1 MDELEQIKH
10 DYIELTATTRGGAN
24 YQHDCE
30 HMALTA
36 IPRLIEMVVE
46 SRRDALKWAA
56 EQVRDEFCYD
66 CATEWRVRLV
76 KLADEIERGP
86 Q

>member
-1 MDELEQIKH
+1 MTELEQIKH
-10 DYIELTATTRGGAN
+10 DYIELTATTRGGGN

-36 IPRLIEMVVE
+36 IPRLIQMVE
-46 SRRDALKWAA
+46 EERREALKWAA
-56 EQVRDEFCYD
+56 DHVRDMSQLD
-66 CATEWRVRLV
+66 CPPAGWRA
-76 KLADEIERGP
+76 LADEIEKGEPP